1 VTQAPLVRRSPIP
14 PDRCN
19 LAKTFELIGER
30 WSLLILR
37 AALSGVRRFEDFYRE
52 LGAPRSVLSNR
63 LAALVEAGL
72 MQRRE
77 YREPG
82 QRARDDYSLTE
93 MGESLRLPFTA
104 MMQWGNRW
112 LGRGKPPLVKL
123 RRRGTKRTVRVELVD
138 DDHHPVPIEELFVE
152 LTAAGKQAQRA
163 EKRASSPRAAKRRGH
178 SGVT

>member
-112 LGRGKPPLVKL
+112 LGRGKPPLVKW
-123 RRRGTKRTVRVELVD
+123 TVRVELVD